1 MSNIY
6 GLLTIGQSALLTQQK
21 AIDITGNNIA
31 NVNTP
36 GYSRQRLT
44 IKQNDPVRID
54 NQTMSTGVTADA
66 GIQRFYDQFL
76 GAQLTTEN
84 ESLGRWDAQ
93 KQALEKAELMFNDSE
108 DNGLSNAMS
117 EFWNSWQDLSN
128 NPSGV
133 AERTSLVSAGQYLA
147 STINQTY
154 SNLQNLKGDI
164 DTHVTDVV
172 GSINDMVG
180 QIAELNR
187 KVGQVEVTG
196 HNANDFRDERDQL
209 VFNLSKLIDI
219 QSFEDGNGNVNV
231 MVGNGKP
238 LVDGTAT
245 WDLSTADNGGV
256 QDVFWNA
263 SDGTSVD
270 ITSQLSGGELKG
282 WIYTRDDS
290 ITGYMSQLDTLA
302 ANVIGEVNPLH
313 AAGTTLDSVTTTGVN
328 FFSGTGAADITVNSA
343 IEANTDLIAA
353 ASAGE
358 GLPGGNSTAM
368 AIANLQSAATMPGS
382 STFGAYY
389 NSLVGKVGAD
399 VQSANF
405 NQEHQTTMVDNLQQ
419 YQQEVSGVSLDE
431 EMVNLIQFQQAY
443 NAAAKLITT
452 ANDMVDTLMGMVR

>member
-6 GLLTIGQSALLTQQK
+6 GLLTIGQSALMTQQK

-44 IKQNDPVRID
+44 IKQNSPVRID
-54 NQTMSTGVTADA
+54 NLTMSTGVTADV

-76 GAQLTTEN
+76 GAQLNGEN
-84 ESLGRWDAQ
+84 ENLGRWEAQ
-93 KQALEKAELMFNDSE
+93 KQALEKAELMFDDAES
-108 DNGLSNAMS
+108 NGLSNAMS

-147 STINQTY
+147 STFNQTY
-154 SNLQNLKGDI
+154 NNLQDLQQDI
-164 DTHVTDVV
+164 DTHVTNIVGDV
-172 GSINDMVG
+172 NDMVDR
-180 QIAELNR
+180 IAELNR
-187 KVGQVEVTG
+187 KVVQVEVTG

-209 VFNLSKLIDI
+209 VFDLSKLIDI
-219 QSFEDGNGNVNV
+219 QSFEDGDGNINV

-245 WDLSTADNGGV
+245 WDLSTADSGGV
-256 QDVFWNA
+256 QNIFWES
-263 SDGTSVD
+263 SDSTTVD
-270 ITSQLSGGELKG
+270 ITGQLNSGELKG
-282 WIYTRDDS
+282 WIYARDDA
-290 ITGYMSQLDTLA
+290 IEGYLSQLDTLA
-302 ANVIGEVNPLH
+302 ATIIGQVNPLH
-313 AAGTTLDSVTTTGVN
+313 AAGTTLDSVITTNVN
-328 FFSGTGAADITVNSA
+328 FFSGSGATDIAVNSA

-353 ASAGE
+353 AGAGE
-358 GLPGGNSTAM
+358 GLPGGNSTAV
-368 AIANLQSAATMPGS
+368 AIANLQSAATMTGS

-389 NSLVGKVGAD
+389 DALVGEIGAD
-399 VQSANF
+399 VQGANF
-405 NQEHQTTMVDNLQQ
+405 NQAHQTTMVDNLSQ
-419 YQQEVSGVSLDE
+419 YRQEVSGVSLDE

-452 ANDMVDTLMGMVR
+452 ADEMVDTLMGMVR